1 MPKDPKFETNSN
13 DQNMENSK
21 QASFGFG
28 VLDFPDLRFI
38 CEFVSDFDIRI
49 LDFFRRRLGA
59 INFLNSF
66 CLTIRR

>member
-38 CEFVSDFDIRI
+38 CEFVSDF
-49 LDFFRRRLGA
+49 GA
-59 INFLNSF
+59 PVKTGKVL
-66 CLTIRR
+66 